1 MRKIENRHEAN
12 TIVIIVASKTHW
24 RMLTLLGAS
33 LRRNQGMRNGVD
45 LDWTDH
51 QCLPALLNTGG
62 RGHTTVLSA
71 TDSQE
76 SHSPSWGRY
85 TPFLSPPSQFGVI
98 YLVYSINTDN
108 FDK

>member
-1 MRKIENRHEAN
+1 
-12 TIVIIVASKTHW
+12 
-24 RMLTLLGAS
+24 
-33 LRRNQGMRNGVD
+33 MRNGVD

-51 QCLPALLNTGG
+51 RGVCQSISTRGGGG
-62 RGHTTVLSA
+62 RHTTVLYT

-76 SHSPSWGRY
+76 SPSPSWGRY
-85 TPFLSPPSQFGVI
+85 ILFLSPPSQFGVI